1 MTEKSIGMKYR
12 HEYKYVC
19 NSMQSTVLKT
29 RASGI
34 MKRDIHAGANG
45 YYRIRSLYFD
55 DMEDTCYYENESG
68 VGERDKYRIR
78 IYNGDISRI
87 SLEKKSKNRG
97 MTLKT
102 ACRINEEICRKLMKG
117 EKNIIDSNMTYVQ
130 KKLLLEMQLKN
141 MSPKVIVE
149 YVRYPFV
156 NQNGNVRVTFDE
168 AISSS
173 NDIGCFLEKE
183 IILRPILEKGQGIL
197 EVKWDEFLPDY
208 IKKIMELDSL
218 RWNSFSKY
226 YLCRK
231 YNTFGGVRI

>member
-1 MTEKSIGMKYR
+1 MTEKSTGMKYR

-19 NSMQSTVLKT
+19 NSMQSIVLKT

-183 IILRPILEKGQGIL
+183 IVLRPILEKGQGIL

>member
-55 DMEDTCYYENESG
+55 DMEDTCYYENEGG

>member
-1 MTEKSIGMKYR
+1 MTEKSTGMKYR

-19 NSMQSTVLKT
+19 NSMQSIVLKT

>member
-1 MTEKSIGMKYR
+1 MTEKSTGMKYR

-19 NSMQSTVLKT
+19 NSMQSIVLKT

-117 EKNIIDSNMTYVQ
+117 EKDIIDSNMTYVQ

>member
-1 MTEKSIGMKYR
+1 MTEKSTGMKYR

-19 NSMQSTVLKT
+19 NSMQSIVLKT

-87 SLEKKSKNRG
+87 SLEKKSKNRE

>member
-1 MTEKSIGMKYR
+1 MTEKNTGMKYR